1 MDTSGDIVFCSNYSF
16 LSMAK
21 VSPKYFMHISE
32 SQDFIKTFQKKI
44 GKYNWNSGFS
54 DVLVDPFC

>member
-1 MDTSGDIVFCSNYSF
+1 MFCSNYSF

-54 DVLVDPFC
+54 AVLVDPFC

>member
-1 MDTSGDIVFCSNYSF
+1 MFCSNYSF

-32 SQDFIKTFQKKI
+32 SQDFIKTFQKKLENI
-44 GKYNWNSGFS
+44 TGILGSQLF
-54 DVLVDPFC
+54 